1 MTKIAWS
8 GSRNAIM
15 TPNSK
20 TDWGWPAKT
29 LHWVGAAMILILIV
43 HGSWM
48 THMVARPE
56 RLANYA
62 WHSAL
67 GYDLFVLV
75 VLRLVWRWLNPVP
88 AQPMDSKPWEKLAAH
103 AGHVGL
109 YVLIFA
115 VTLTG
120 WIVATTART
129 PMTGDLLGLRFP
141 ALVTGIDRS
150 TRNLVEETHLVLAYI
165 LAAIVVVHILGAL
178 RHHFIKHNDVLRRM
192 ISPSQ

>member
-1 MTKIAWS
+1 MV
-8 GSRNAIM
+8 RNTTA
-15 TPNSK
+15 T
-20 TDWGWPAKT
+20 WGWLSIA
-29 LHWVGAAMILILIV
+29 LHWIGAIAIFVLLV
-43 HGSWM
+43 HGWWM

-88 AQPMDSKPWEKLAAH
+88 GQPMDSKPWEKLAAH

-165 LAAIVVVHILGAL
+165 LAAVVVVHILGAL

-192 ISPSQ
+192 ISPSQGT